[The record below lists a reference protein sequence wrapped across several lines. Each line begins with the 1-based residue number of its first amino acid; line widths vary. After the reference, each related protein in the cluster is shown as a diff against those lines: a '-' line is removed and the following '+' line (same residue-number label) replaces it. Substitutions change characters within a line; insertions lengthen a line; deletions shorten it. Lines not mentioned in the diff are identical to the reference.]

1 MLFTR
6 SDKRTPFSELERFQ
20 PLSGYERVSSE
31 SGARAKTGAGNEP
44 TGLYL
49 LVARCT
55 RSILGRAD
63 ETVIY
68 NWTPR
73 GFLKTTRL

>member
-44 TGLYL
+44 TITTPKLSN
-49 LVARCT
+49 CKT
-55 RSILGRAD
+55 RSHIHMHR
-63 ETVIY
+63 
-68 NWTPR
+68 PP
-73 GFLKTTRL
+73 

>member
-44 TGLYL
+44 MHDALFPYFMND
-49 LVARCT
+49 VVPKCT
-55 RSILGRAD
+55 SS
-63 ETVIY
+63 
-68 NWTPR
+68 
-73 GFLKTTRL
+73 K

>member
-44 TGLYL
+44 RHHA
-49 LVARCT
+49 V
-55 RSILGRAD
+55 RSEL
-63 ETVIY
+63 
-68 NWTPR
+68 
-73 GFLKTTRL
+73 

>member
-44 TGLYL
+44 TETTYL
-49 LVARCT
+49 SR
-55 RSILGRAD
+55 
-63 ETVIY
+63 
-68 NWTPR
+68 
-73 GFLKTTRL
+73 

>member
-20 PLSGYERVSSE
+20 PISGYERVSSE

-44 TGLYL
+44 TVRVRVWSDRTEL
-49 LVARCT
+49 A
-55 RSILGRAD
+55 
-63 ETVIY
+63 
-68 NWTPR
+68 
-73 GFLKTTRL
+73 